1 MCFSQLMS
9 VIVVVSVSQQLMTQ
23 GAGLHRMLCGCTRV
37 PKKKERR
44 DRRKK
49 HWKRGGK
56 CRTERQKRRGI
67 HREGCNVASSA
78 RQSWQTLPSLHPPL
92 LSNQTPRIRQR
103 LQQAGRTKH
112 WEEQSGLR
120 GRRGYINAF
129 LRENRVVRFHSNLLV
144 ALRGGTGYQHGFI
157 SFISDH

>member
-1 MCFSQLMS
+1 MVLSDCE
-9 VIVVVSVSQQLMTQ
+9 QLMTQ
-23 GAGLHRMLCGCTRV
+23 GAGLPRMLCGC
-37 PKKKERR
+37 KKEREKR
-44 DRRKK
+44 QRGK
-49 HWKRGGK
+49 HWKKGGK

-92 LSNQTPRIRQR
+92 LSNQTPRIRER

-120 GRRGYINAF
+120 GRRGDINAF

>member
-1 MCFSQLMS
+1 M
-9 VIVVVSVSQQLMTQ
+9 IVVLSASQQLMTQ
-23 GAGLHRMLCGCTRV
+23 GAGLPRMLCGCQEEREKRQRKNTEKSEENAEQRGR
-37 PKKKERR
+37 KEDEAFIEKDAMWHRQQDR
-44 DRRKK
+44 DGK
-49 HWKRGGK
+49 HSHLS
-56 CRTERQKRRGI
+56 T
-67 HREGCNVASSA
+67 
-78 RQSWQTLPSLHPPL
+78 PPL
-92 LSNQTPRIRQR
+92 LSNQTPRIRER

-120 GRRGYINAF
+120 GRRGDINAF